1 MDQPI
6 IPEEEIVTTCLEIN
20 NQFISAIAENQN
32 LARFPDAI
40 QYLKLLA
47 KNLKY
52 LGDHCDTNVEVKNSG
67 VVSVV
72 LLMSPDV
79 AKFCQE
85 WIKTQDDVVVRPLS
99 PESKEAIDSG
109 TLVKESIPVFYLD
122 ADKKVHNKEHKSELF
137 SIIDFTVRTSV
148 MVSKHSSKKREK
160 KHHKEKKHDKKKEK
174 KVTKE

>member
-122 ADKKVHNKEHKSELF
+122 ADKKVHNKEHKSE
-137 SIIDFTVRTSV
+137 TSV

>member
-1 MDQPI
+1 
-6 IPEEEIVTTCLEIN
+6 
-20 NQFISAIAENQN
+20 
-32 LARFPDAI
+32 
-40 QYLKLLA
+40 
-47 KNLKY
+47 
-52 LGDHCDTNVEVKNSG
+52 
-67 VVSVV
+67 
-72 LLMSPDV
+72 MSPDV

-85 WIKTQDDVVVRPLS
+85 WIKTQDDVVVRPCMEIRREYVLVS